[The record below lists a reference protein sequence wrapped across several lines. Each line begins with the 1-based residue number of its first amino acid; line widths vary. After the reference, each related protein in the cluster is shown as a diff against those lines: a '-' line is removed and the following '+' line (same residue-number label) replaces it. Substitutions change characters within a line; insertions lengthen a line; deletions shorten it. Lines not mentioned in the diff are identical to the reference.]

1 MVYCYKAVGHARK
14 GKRYGVRAG
23 GLASHTTPAAFIY
36 GGEHMVIQDI
46 IAFAKNGV
54 SPADMKD
61 LIAQGYT
68 AKDIA
73 ELLAA
78 DVNPAEEIQPDDPA
92 ETPADPED
100 GNDKKPAPEKQAPDY
115 KVLYD
120 AEKKRREDLERS
132 AAHKQTD
139 PASVKDDF
147 TQALESVQSF
157 L

>member
-1 MVYCYKAVGHARK
+1 
-14 GKRYGVRAG
+14 
-23 GLASHTTPAAFIY
+23 
-36 GGEHMVIQDI
+36 MVIQDI

>member
-1 MVYCYKAVGHARK
+1 
-14 GKRYGVRAG
+14 
-23 GLASHTTPAAFIY
+23 
-36 GGEHMVIQDI
+36 MVIQDI

-78 DVNPAEEIQPDDPA
+78 DVKPAEKIQPDDPE
-92 ETPADPED
+92 ETPADPEPVQ
-100 GNDKKPAPEKQAPDY
+100 NKQTAPEPKEPDY
-115 KVLYD
+115 KALYD

-139 PASVKDDF
+139 PAGQKDDF
-147 TQALESVQSF
+147 TQALESVQTF